1 MLNVWRSQK
10 MPVPEPVPQLG
21 TVTEPETVP
30 EPEPATVAL
39 RRAIVYNIC
48 IQLFF

>member
-1 MLNVWRSQK
+1 
-10 MPVPEPVPQLG
+10 MPVPE

-48 IQLFF
+48 IQLFFN